1 MAVNRNGVE
10 NESVENMDS
19 TYNAVFENGAADQ
32 ALRSQYR
39 DVITILLILFSV
51 HRGTTR
57 TT

>member
-1 MAVNRNGVE
+1 VLRIWIVT
-10 NESVENMDS
+10 

-39 DVITILLILFSV
+39 DVIAILLILFSV